1 VNGCSAI
8 ALLAGFPNSSRPR
21 GIGIVS
27 MLDRGARAKKEREA
41 FAMQEIYMGTGILS
55 LGRTDGEAA
64 SA

>member
-1 VNGCSAI
+1 
-8 ALLAGFPNSSRPR
+8 
-21 GIGIVS
+21 
-27 MLDRGARAKKEREA
+27 MLDRGARAKREREA